1 MAIVCHNDIYCYK
14 DTTNW
19 AHCKIKIHLIWYSPM
34 LVQKQCIFMRFAT
47 DSRINIYRCRNINI
61 TGMFPLAGKIFM
73 AAHKR
78 FLSTRHD
85 IMTGNGMD
93 ASVDKKTFLYNARQ
107 ALFECQ
113 TDFIMIRNKLYHD
126 VTWSMPTCKKDFITN
141 LLTAITET
149 DSWNTPTGL
158 RINRN

>member
-1 MAIVCHNDIYCYK
+1 
-14 DTTNW
+14 
-19 AHCKIKIHLIWYSPM
+19 
-34 LVQKQCIFMRFAT
+34 MRFAMY
-47 DSRINIYRCRNINI
+47 SCINIHRHGNINI
-61 TGMFPLAGKIFM
+61 TGMFLQGGKIFM

-107 ALFECQ
+107 ALFGCQ

-126 VTWSMPTCKKDFITN
+126 VT
-141 LLTAITET
+141 
-149 DSWNTPTGL
+149 
-158 RINRN
+158 

>member
-1 MAIVCHNDIYCYK
+1 
-14 DTTNW
+14 
-19 AHCKIKIHLIWYSPM
+19 M

-107 ALFECQ
+107 ALFGCQ
-113 TDFIMIRNKLYHD
+113 TDLIMMRDRLYHD
-126 VTWSMPTCKKDFITN
+126 VT
-141 LLTAITET
+141 
-149 DSWNTPTGL
+149 
-158 RINRN
+158 